1 MNRIELDAYEKKDLL
16 EYLNYAKSQY
26 MLEPKRPNYWSNA
39 TYNIERIDH
48 LIDCI
53 NGTVKRGGIYSSSFE
68 TIERE
73 LTTREKQERRNKQTY
88 QKQINK
94 RRAEALKELEEKK
107 KKERDLFKEF
117 ESIWKD

>member
-1 MNRIELDAYEKKDLL
+1 MNRIELDAYEKKDLI

-26 MLEPKRPNYWSNA
+26 MLEPKRPNYWSDA
-39 TYNIERIDH
+39 TYNVERIDH

-73 LTTREKQERRNKQTY
+73 LTTKEKQERRNKQTY